1 MAKTKIEIRD
11 LTIDYVN
18 EDRGE
23 RHRAIESL
31 TLDVREN
38 EFLCVVGP
46 SGCGKSTLI
55 AAIAGFL
62 RPAAG
67 ELTMDGRR
75 ITGPGADR
83 GVVFQEYALLPWKT
97 VIDNVALGLKLRGIP
112 RGRAPRDRPP
122 VSPAHQPRR
131 RRREVPARAV
141 GRHEAAGGRGAN
153 TRERARDHADGRAVR
168 RHRRPDAHDAP
179 GGTGRH
185 LDASRVT
192 VLFVTHSVDEAVFL
206 ADRVA
211 VLTANPG
218 RLKAIVPVDIPR
230 SERSWATLNAD
241 RVYVA
246 LRDQVLGLVRADLP
260 GADVTGSTIWRVAS
274 SPSGVRDGAPARGLA
289 RLPRVGVVVRGGQA
303 PSGRARP
310 ARPARS
316 TSSSSSGS
324 RPSRSTW
331 PSSRTPDASSR
342 CASQASS

>member
-1 MAKTKIEIRD
+1 MATPKVQIRD

-31 TLDVREN
+31 TLDVLEN

-67 ELTMDGRR
+67 ELLLDGRR

-97 VIDNVALGLKLRGIP
+97 VIDNVALGLKLRGVP
-112 RGRAPRDRPP
+112 RAERHEIA
-122 VSPAHQPRR
+122 RR
-131 RRREVPARAV
+131 FLRLTNLA
-141 GRHEAAGGRGAN
+141 EAAGKYPHELSGGMKQRAAVARTLAN
-153 TRERARDHADGRAVR
+153 EPEIMLMDEPFAAIDAQTRMTLQEELVGIWMR
-168 RHRRPDAHDAP
+168 
-179 GGTGRH
+179 
-185 LDASRVT
+185 SQVT

-211 VLTANPG
+211 VLTSSPG

-230 SERSWATLNAD
+230 VARSWDALHGDPA
-241 RVYVA
+241 YVK
-246 LRDQVLGLVRADLP
+246 LRDRILALVRADL
-260 GADVTGSTIWRVAS
+260 GE
-274 SPSGVRDGAPARGLA
+274 PA
-289 RLPRVGVVVRGGQA
+289 
-303 PSGRARP
+303 
-310 ARPARS
+310 
-316 TSSSSSGS
+316 
-324 RPSRSTW
+324 
-331 PSSRTPDASSR
+331 
-342 CASQASS
+342 